1 MAVSASV
8 GRLLSDSRFEIKN
21 SKIKNNIGI
30 SSALIYML
38 DTSSDSCII
47 ENCELDSNTVMT
59 IEEIKDLDIPDLV
72 KEFIEEEE

>member
-1 MAVSASV
+1 
-8 GRLLSDSRFEIKN
+8 
-21 SKIKNNIGI
+21 
-30 SSALIYML
+30 ML